1 MNALVQ
7 QFAFE
12 GQEVP
17 VIHRDNMPWW
27 PLTAVCS
34 VLGITNAGNAAARLD
49 SDEKGIHIMDTLGG
63 RQEMTVINESGLWSL
78 VLSSR
83 KKAAKRFKKWLTSEV
98 IPSIRRTGGYVMSAP
113 GDSQADL
120 VARALSAAEE
130 AIRRQGAA
138 IDTLAPKAAAYD
150 RLAQSTDQVSLTE
163 GAKALGRPRGQF
175 LAMLHKHRWI
185 YRQKP
190 SRPWLAHADKER
202 VGLLAY
208 RVTDIPDRDGHLVS
222 RHQVL
227 LTARGLTHLAQLL
240 PKWEAASC

>member
-7 QFAFE
+7 QYAFQGHPVGTVTIDGLPFFIGKDVCE
-12 GQEVP
+12 RLGYANPNKAMNDHCKGVTKRYPLQTPGGMQEV
-17 VIHRDNMPWW
+17 R
-27 PLTAVCS
+27 
-34 VLGITNAGNAAARLD
+34 
-49 SDEKGIHIMDTLGG
+49 
-63 RQEMTVINESGLWSL
+63 
-78 VLSSR
+78 VLSEPDVMR
-83 KKAAKRFKKWLTSEV
+83 LIVRCKRPEAEPFERWVFEEV
-98 IPSIRRTGGYVMSAP
+98 LPTIRRTGGYVMSAP

-163 GAKALGRPRGQF
+163 GAKALGRPRDQF
-175 LAMLHKHRWI
+175 LAMLHEHRWI

-190 SRPWLAHADKER
+190 GRPWLAHADKER
-202 VGLLAY
+202 SGLLVY
-208 RVTDIPDRDGHLVS
+208 RVTDIPDRDGRLVP

-227 LTARGLTHLAQLL
+227 LTAKGLTHLGQLL
-240 PKWEAASC
+240 PKWESTSC